1 MTSSYSKTSVS
12 VRPHEKPTF
21 SKLSTVRTVFEN
33 LRFLVPENAVYT
45 EGKKG
50 QKNLLFFEIVWRR
63 VEGVRT
69 STPRPKVRLQYIN

>member
-1 MTSSYSKTSVS
+1 MTLSYSKTSVS
-12 VRPHEKPTF
+12 FRPHEKPTF

-50 QKNLLFFEIVWRR
+50 QKISFFQNYLETCGRGENLD
-63 VEGVRT
+63 T
-69 STPRPKVRLQYIN
+69 TTKS